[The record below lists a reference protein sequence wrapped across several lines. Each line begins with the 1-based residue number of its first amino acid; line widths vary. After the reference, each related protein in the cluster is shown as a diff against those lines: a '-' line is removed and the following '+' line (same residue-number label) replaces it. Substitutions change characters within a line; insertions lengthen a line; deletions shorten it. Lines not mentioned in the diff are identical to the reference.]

1 MTNHPIIPPPE
12 LVQDWLIDGV
22 GKPSLVNYLAAEAA
36 QWGAAQE
43 LEACCDHIRDY
54 QWGFV
59 DRPDGTKMHRA
70 VDLELARRPKSLS
83 LKEQALQA
91 LAEAI
96 KMADDTPPEG
106 ICSDQANI
114 IRRALEALDD

>member
-1 MTNHPIIPPPE
+1 MTDNRIIPPPE

-22 GKPSLVNYLAAEAA
+22 GKPSLVNYLATEAA
-36 QWGAAQE
+36 QWGADQE
-43 LEACCDHIRDY
+43 LEACCDWLHWQNLATHADLI
-54 QWGFV
+54 
-59 DRPDGTKMHRA
+59 PSLRA
-70 VDLELARRPKSLS
+70 ARRPKSPS